1 MLIDTLLQQWPLVLA
16 AALAGSVLTAL
27 LAWLL
32 FYLQQKKW
40 QITVADQL
48 EDSIQQRTLEL
59 QITLTELAEKNKL
72 LEQQNTLDAL
82 TGVRNRAFFDQK
94 LNAEIK
100 RSRRERSTLGLLMID
115 IDHFKAINDKH
126 GHLVGDLVIK
136 QVAHRLQQELKRST
150 VHLCRY
156 GGEEFAIIL
165 PNTEIEG
172 ALVLAEQLRLRLAS
186 EPIRHQELELFVSS
200 SIGCYAA
207 VAEIHSVSTDFIQAA
222 DTALYQ
228 AKHQGRNRVVSSAL
242 SQPEITVQETPDESV

>member
-1 MLIDTLLQQWPLVLA
+1 MMQWLQLHWQQLLIGFG
-16 AALAGSVLTAL
+16 AGAVFTAL

-40 QITVADQL
+40 QLNVADQL

-59 QITLTELAEKNKL
+59 QITLTELADKNKL
-72 LEQQNTLDAL
+72 LEQQSTRDAL

-94 LNAEIK
+94 LSAEIK

-115 IDHFKAINDKH
+115 IDHFKAFNDNH

-136 QVAHRLQQELKRST
+136 EVANCLQQELKRST
-150 VHLCRY
+150 DHLCRY

-165 PNTEIEG
+165 PNTDKDG
-172 ALVLAEQLRLRLAS
+172 AMVLAEQVRLCLENQRIQY
-186 EPIRHQELELFVSS
+186 EELELSISV

-207 VAEIHSVSTDFIQAA
+207 VAEISSTNAEYIQAA
-222 DTALYQ
+222 DIALYQ
-228 AKHQGRNRVVSSAL
+228 AKNEGRNRVVCS
-242 SQPEITVQETPDESV
+242 PEVVIPVQETPDESV

>member
-1 MLIDTLLQQWPLVLA
+1 MLIDALLLHWPVLIVGVA
-16 AALAGSVLTAL
+16 CGVVLTAL
-27 LAWLL
+27 IAWLL

-40 QITVADQL
+40 QLNVADQL

-59 QITLTELAEKNKL
+59 QITLTELADKNKL
-72 LEQQNTLDAL
+72 LEQQSTRDAL

-94 LNAEIK
+94 LSAEIK

-115 IDHFKAINDKH
+115 IDHFKAFNDNH

-136 QVAHRLQQELKRST
+136 EVANCLQQELKRST
-150 VHLCRY
+150 DHLCRY

-165 PNTEIEG
+165 PNTDKEG
-172 ALVLAEQLRLRLAS
+172 AIVLAEQVRLCLANHRIQH
-186 EPIRHQELELFVSS
+186 EELELSISV

-207 VAEIHSVSTDFIQAA
+207 VAEISSVSADYIQAA

-228 AKHQGRNRVVSSAL
+228 AKNEGRNKVVCSTL
-242 SQPEITVQETPDESV
+242 SHSVITEQETPDESV

>member
-1 MLIDTLLQQWPLVLA
+1 MMQWLQLHWQQVLIGFG
-16 AALAGSVLTAL
+16 AGAVFTAL

-40 QITVADQL
+40 QLNVADQL

-59 QITLTELAEKNKL
+59 QITLTELADKNKL
-72 LEQQNTLDAL
+72 LEQQSTRDAL

-94 LNAEIK
+94 LSAEIK

-115 IDHFKAINDKH
+115 IDHFKAFNDNH

-136 QVAHRLQQELKRST
+136 EVANCLQQELKRST
-150 VHLCRY
+150 DHLCRY

-165 PNTEIEG
+165 PNTDKDG
-172 ALVLAEQLRLRLAS
+172 AMVLAEQVRLCLENQRIQY
-186 EPIRHQELELFVSS
+186 EELELSISV

-207 VAEIHSVSTDFIQAA
+207 VAEISSTNAEYIQAA
-222 DTALYQ
+222 DIALYQ
-228 AKHQGRNRVVSSAL
+228 AKNEGRNRVVCS
-242 SQPEITVQETPDESV
+242 PEVVIPVQETPDESV

>member
-1 MLIDTLLQQWPLVLA
+1 MELNTVLQQWPILLTGALFGAVL
-16 AALAGSVLTAL
+16 SAL

-40 QITVADQL
+40 QQNVADQL

-59 QITLTELAEKNKL
+59 QITLTELADKNKL
-72 LEQQNTLDAL
+72 LEQQSTRDAL

-94 LNAEIK
+94 IGAEIK

-115 IDHFKAINDKH
+115 IDHFKAINDTH

-136 QVAHRLQQELKRST
+136 EVATRLQQELKRST
-150 VHLCRY
+150 DHLCRY
-156 GGEEFAIIL
+156 GGEEFGIIL
-165 PNTEIEG
+165 PNTDIEG
-172 ALVLAEQLRLRLAS
+172 ALVLAEQLRLCLAA
-186 EPIRHQELELFVSS
+186 EPVRHEELELTISA

-207 VAEIHSVSTDFIQAA
+207 IAEIHSVSTDYIQAA

-228 AKHQGRNRVVSSAL
+228 AKHQGRNKVVSSAL
-242 SQPEITVQETPDESV
+242 SQPDITVQETPDEPV

>member
-1 MLIDTLLQQWPLVLA
+1 MMQWLQLNWQQLLIGFTCGV
-16 AALAGSVLTAL
+16 VLTAL
-27 LAWLL
+27 LAWVL

-40 QITVADQL
+40 QLNVADQL

-59 QITLTELAEKNKL
+59 QITLTELADKNKQ
-72 LEQQNTLDAL
+72 LEQQSTRDAL

-94 LNAEIK
+94 LSAEIK

-115 IDHFKAINDKH
+115 IDHFKAINDNH

-136 QVAHRLQQELKRST
+136 EVANCLQQELKRST
-150 VHLCRY
+150 DHLCRY

-165 PNTEIEG
+165 PNTDNEG
-172 ALVLAEQLRLRLAS
+172 ARVLAEQVRLCLANQRIQY
-186 EPIRHQELELFVSS
+186 EDLELSVTV

-207 VAEIHSVSTDFIQAA
+207 VAEINSNSADYIQAA

-228 AKHQGRNRVVSSAL
+228 AKHEGRNKVVCSAL
-242 SQPEITVQETPDESV
+242 SHSVITEQETPDESV

>member
-1 MLIDTLLQQWPLVLA
+1 MMQWLQLYWQQLLIGFSGGAVF
-16 AALAGSVLTAL
+16 TAL

-40 QITVADQL
+40 QLNVADQL

-59 QITLTELAEKNKL
+59 QITLTELADKNKL
-72 LEQQNTLDAL
+72 LEQQSTRDAL

-94 LNAEIK
+94 LSAEIK

-115 IDHFKAINDKH
+115 IDHFKAFNDNH

-136 QVAHRLQQELKRST
+136 EVANCLQQELKRST
-150 VHLCRY
+150 DHLCRY

-165 PNTEIEG
+165 PNTDKDG
-172 ALVLAEQLRLRLAS
+172 AMVLAEQVRLCLENQRIQY
-186 EPIRHQELELFVSS
+186 EELELSISV

-207 VAEIHSVSTDFIQAA
+207 IAEVSSSNEDYIQAA
-222 DTALYQ
+222 DMALYQ
-228 AKHQGRNRVVSSAL
+228 AKNEGRNRVVCS
-242 SQPEITVQETPDESV
+242 PEVVIPVQETPDESV

>member
-1 MLIDTLLQQWPLVLA
+1 MTIDLLLQQWSVL
-16 AALAGSVLTAL
+16 LCGVGAGVLLTAL

-40 QITVADQL
+40 QQDVADQL

-59 QITLTELAEKNKL
+59 QITLTELADKNKQ
-72 LEQQNTLDAL
+72 LEQQNTRDAL

-94 LNAEIK
+94 LSAEIK

-136 QVAHRLQQELKRST
+136 EVAHCLQQELKRST
-150 VHLCRY
+150 DHLCRY

-165 PNTEIEG
+165 PNTDIEG
-172 ALVLAEQLRLRLAS
+172 AMVLAEQVRLSLVNRLIQY
-186 EPIRHQELELFVSS
+186 ENLELSVSA

-207 VAEIHSVSTDFIQAA
+207 IAEVSSISADYIQAA
-222 DTALYQ
+222 DAALYQ
-228 AKHQGRNRVVSSAL
+228 AKNEGRNKVVCSAL
-242 SQPEITVQETPDESV
+242 SLSVISEQETPDESV

>member
-1 MLIDTLLQQWPLVLA
+1 MMQWLQLNWQQLLIGFGVGA
-16 AALAGSVLTAL
+16 ILTAL

-40 QITVADQL
+40 QLNVADQL

-59 QITLTELAEKNKL
+59 QITLTELADKNKQ
-72 LEQQNTLDAL
+72 LEQQSTRDAL

-94 LNAEIK
+94 LSAEIK

-115 IDHFKAINDKH
+115 IDHFKAFNDNH

-136 QVAHRLQQELKRST
+136 EVAKCLQHELKRST
-150 VHLCRY
+150 DHLCRY

-165 PNTEIEG
+165 PNTDTEG
-172 ALVLAEQLRLRLAS
+172 ALLLAEQVRLCLANHRIQH
-186 EPIRHQELELFVSS
+186 EELELSISV

-207 VAEIHSVSTDFIQAA
+207 VAEINSVSTDYIQAA
-222 DTALYQ
+222 DIALYQ
-228 AKHQGRNRVVSSAL
+228 AKNEGRNKVVCSAL
-242 SQPEITVQETPDESV
+242 SHSVITEQETPDESV

>member
-1 MLIDTLLQQWPLVLA
+1 MMQWLQLHWQQLLIGFGA
-16 AALAGSVLTAL
+16 GALLTAL

-40 QITVADQL
+40 QLNVADQL

-59 QITLTELAEKNKL
+59 QITLTELADKNKL
-72 LEQQNTLDAL
+72 LEQQSTRDAL

-94 LNAEIK
+94 LSAEIK

-115 IDHFKAINDKH
+115 IDHFKAFNDNH

-136 QVAHRLQQELKRST
+136 EVANCLQQELKRST
-150 VHLCRY
+150 DHLCRY

-165 PNTEIEG
+165 PNTDTDG
-172 ALVLAEQLRLRLAS
+172 AMVLAEQIRLSLENQRIQY
-186 EPIRHQELELFVSS
+186 EELELSISV

-207 VAEIHSVSTDFIQAA
+207 IAEISSTSADYIQAA
-222 DTALYQ
+222 DIALYQ
-228 AKHQGRNRVVSSAL
+228 AKNEGRNRVVCS
-242 SQPEITVQETPDESV
+242 PEVVIPVQETPDESV

>member
-1 MLIDTLLQQWPLVLA
+1 MVINSLLQQWPALLA
-16 AALAGSVLTAL
+16 GALAGAVLTAL

-40 QITVADQL
+40 QMTVADQL

-59 QITLTELAEKNKL
+59 QITLTELADKNKL
-72 LEQQNTLDAL
+72 LEQQNTRDAL

-94 LNAEIK
+94 LSAEIK
-100 RSRRERSTLGLLMID
+100 RSRRERSTLALLMID
-115 IDHFKAINDKH
+115 IDHFKAFNDNH

-136 QVAHRLQQELKRST
+136 EVARCLQQELKRST
-150 VHLCRY
+150 DHLCRY

-165 PNTEIEG
+165 PNTDKDG
-172 ALVLAEQLRLRLAS
+172 ATALAEQVRFCLENQRIQY
-186 EPIRHQELELFVSS
+186 EELELSISV

-207 VAEIHSVSTDFIQAA
+207 VAEMNSVSADYIQAA

-228 AKHQGRNRVVSSAL
+228 AKNEGRNKVVCSTL
-242 SQPEITVQETPDESV
+242 SQVVIPVQETPDGSV

>member
-1 MLIDTLLQQWPLVLA
+1 LINTLLLHWPVLLTGVA
-16 AALAGSVLTAL
+16 AGAVLSAL
-27 LAWLL
+27 LACLL

-40 QITVADQL
+40 QLNVADQL

-59 QITLTELAEKNKL
+59 QITLTELADKNKQ
-72 LEQQNTLDAL
+72 LEQQSTRDAL

-94 LNAEIK
+94 LSAEIK

-115 IDHFKAINDKH
+115 IDHFKAFNDNH

-136 QVAHRLQQELKRST
+136 EVAKCLQQELKRST
-150 VHLCRY
+150 DHLCRY

-165 PNTEIEG
+165 PNTDKEG
-172 ALVLAEQLRLRLAS
+172 ALLLAEQVRLCLANHRIQH
-186 EPIRHQELELFVSS
+186 EELELSISV

-207 VAEIHSVSTDFIQAA
+207 VAEINSVSADYIQAA

-228 AKHQGRNRVVSSAL
+228 AKNEGRNKVVCSAL
-242 SQPEITVQETPDESV
+242 SHSVITEQETPDESV

>member
-1 MLIDTLLQQWPLVLA
+1 MMQWLQLNWQQLLIGFTCGA
-16 AALAGSVLTAL
+16 VLTAL

-40 QITVADQL
+40 QLNVADQL

-59 QITLTELAEKNKL
+59 QITLTELADKNKQ
-72 LEQQNTLDAL
+72 LEQQSTRDAL

-94 LNAEIK
+94 LSAEIK

-115 IDHFKAINDKH
+115 IDHFKAFNDNH

-136 QVAHRLQQELKRST
+136 EVAKCLQQELKRST
-150 VHLCRY
+150 DHLCRY

-165 PNTEIEG
+165 PNTDKEG
-172 ALVLAEQLRLRLAS
+172 AMVLAEQVRLCLANHRIQH
-186 EPIRHQELELFVSS
+186 EELELSISV

-207 VAEIHSVSTDFIQAA
+207 VAEIHSVSADYIQAA

-228 AKHQGRNRVVSSAL
+228 AKNEGRNRVICSAL
-242 SQPEITVQETPDESV
+242 SHSVITEQETTDESV

>member
-1 MLIDTLLQQWPLVLA
+1 MTQWLQLHWQQVLIGFG
-16 AALAGSVLTAL
+16 AGAVFTAL

-40 QITVADQL
+40 QLNVADQL

-59 QITLTELAEKNKL
+59 QITLTELADKNKL
-72 LEQQNTLDAL
+72 LEQQSTRDAL

-94 LNAEIK
+94 LSAEIK

-115 IDHFKAINDKH
+115 IDHFKAFNDNH

-136 QVAHRLQQELKRST
+136 EVANCLQQELKRST
-150 VHLCRY
+150 DHLCRY

-165 PNTEIEG
+165 PNTDKDG
-172 ALVLAEQLRLRLAS
+172 AMVLAEQVRLCLENQRIQY
-186 EPIRHQELELFVSS
+186 EDLELSISV

-207 VAEIHSVSTDFIQAA
+207 VAEISSTNAEYIQAA
-222 DTALYQ
+222 DIALYQ
-228 AKHQGRNRVVSSAL
+228 AKNEGRNRVVCS
-242 SQPEITVQETPDESV
+242 PEVVIPVQETPDESV

>member
-1 MLIDTLLQQWPLVLA
+1 MMQWLQLHWQQLLIGFG
-16 AALAGSVLTAL
+16 AGAVFTAL

-40 QITVADQL
+40 QLNVADQL

-59 QITLTELAEKNKL
+59 QITLTELADKNKL
-72 LEQQNTLDAL
+72 LEQQSTRDAL

-94 LNAEIK
+94 LSAEIK

-115 IDHFKAINDKH
+115 IDHFKAFNDNH

-136 QVAHRLQQELKRST
+136 EVANCLQQELKRST
-150 VHLCRY
+150 DHLCRY

-165 PNTEIEG
+165 PNTDTDG
-172 ALVLAEQLRLRLAS
+172 AMVLAEQVRLSLENQRIQY
-186 EPIRHQELELFVSS
+186 EELELSISV

-207 VAEIHSVSTDFIQAA
+207 VAEVSSTNADYIQAA
-222 DTALYQ
+222 DIALYQ
-228 AKHQGRNRVVSSAL
+228 AKNEGRNRVVCS
-242 SQPEITVQETPDESV
+242 PEVVIPVQETPDESV

>member
-1 MLIDTLLQQWPLVLA
+1 MMQWLQLNWQQLLIGFSGGV
-16 AALAGSVLTAL
+16 VLTAL
-27 LAWLL
+27 FAWLM

-40 QITVADQL
+40 QLNVADQL

-59 QITLTELAEKNKL
+59 QITLTELADKNKQ
-72 LEQQNTLDAL
+72 LEQQNTRDAL

-94 LNAEIK
+94 FSAELK

-115 IDHFKAINDKH
+115 IDHFKAINDNH

-136 QVAHRLQQELKRST
+136 EVANGLQQELKRST
-150 VHLCRY
+150 DHLCRY

-165 PNTEIEG
+165 PNTDHEG
-172 ALVLAEQLRLRLAS
+172 AMILAEQLRLSLADQHIQY
-186 EPIRHQELELFVSS
+186 EELELSVTV

-207 VAEIHSVSTDFIQAA
+207 VAEINSSSADYIQAA

-228 AKHQGRNRVVSSAL
+228 AKNEGRNKVVCSAL
-242 SQPEITVQETPDESV
+242 SQSVISEQETPDESV